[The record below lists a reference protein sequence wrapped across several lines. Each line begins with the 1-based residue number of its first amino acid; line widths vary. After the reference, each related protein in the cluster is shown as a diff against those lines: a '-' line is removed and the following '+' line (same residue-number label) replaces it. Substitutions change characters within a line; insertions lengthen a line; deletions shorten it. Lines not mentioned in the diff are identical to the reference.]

1 MTFYDMFLCRR
12 LGSARGAHDWEN
24 VLRSFFIHNGAR
36 VLVQPYAE

>member
-12 LGSARGAHDWEN
+12 LRIACGAHDQEN

-36 VLVQPYAE
+36 VLAQPYAE